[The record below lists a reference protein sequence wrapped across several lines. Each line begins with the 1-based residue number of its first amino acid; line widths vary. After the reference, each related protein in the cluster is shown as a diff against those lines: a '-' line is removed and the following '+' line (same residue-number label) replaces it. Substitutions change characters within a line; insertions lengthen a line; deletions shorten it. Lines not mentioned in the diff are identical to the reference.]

1 MSYRV
6 RFTPEAEED
15 LLRLFDFLAEQDVEL
30 AGKARFAVGKAM
42 ELLEIFPFSCRKAE
56 GAASPFLRELLIPF
70 GVAGYVA
77 LFEIE
82 DVRTVTI
89 LAVRHQR
96 EEDFH

>member
-1 MSYRV
+1 MSYQLRV
-6 RFTPEAEED
+6 SEAGQED
-15 LLRLFDFLAEQDVEL
+15 LERLFEFLAANDIEAAIRARAAIEKAYGFVEL
-30 AGKARFAVGKAM
+30 MPFA
-42 ELLEIFPFSCRKAE
+42 CRKIDD
-56 GAASPFLRELLIPF
+56 SNPFLRELVISF

-82 DVRTVTI
+82 DADHVII